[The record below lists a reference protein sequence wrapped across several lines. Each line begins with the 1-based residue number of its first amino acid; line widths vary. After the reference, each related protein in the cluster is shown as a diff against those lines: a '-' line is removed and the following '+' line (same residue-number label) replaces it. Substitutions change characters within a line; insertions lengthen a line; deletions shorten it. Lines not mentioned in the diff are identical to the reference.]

1 MDPSGV
7 AAMTITITPQ
17 KLQGTIKAVA
27 SKSHVQR
34 LLICSALA
42 DKPTNL
48 ICGQSSGDI
57 LAAVDCLRELGAQI
71 QKTVTGYH
79 ITPITQAPRNAYLPC
94 RESGAVLRFLL
105 PVAGALGIDTTFV
118 TEGRLSQ
125 RPLSPLWE
133 EMLAHG
139 CRLEWVENNRLHCTG
154 KLQGGDYRI
163 AGNISSQFVSGLK
176 MAFPLMDGPCSLT
189 VSGEIG
195 SKPYIRMT
203 EDVLALFGIC
213 PENQKQYRSPGTV
226 IAEGDWSSAA
236 FYFGANALGSR
247 VFVEG
252 LNNESLQADRAIT
265 SLLPQLTESLIVDGS
280 DFPDLIP
287 ILAVIAAVN
296 KGAEFI
302 NIRRLRLKESD
313 RVASVRAMLNSLGI
327 HTVSTENTLKVIP
340 GNILGG
346 TVNSFADHR
355 IAMAAA
361 IAATAASGPVTILD
375 AQCVSKSYPGFWEDY
390 QALGGR
396 YEFDLR

>member
-1 MDPSGV
+1 M
-7 AAMTITITPQ
+7 
-17 KLQGTIKAVA
+17 
-27 SKSHVQR
+27 
-34 LLICSALA
+34 
-42 DKPTNL
+42 
-48 ICGQSSGDI
+48 
-57 LAAVDCLRELGAQI
+57 
-71 QKTVTGYH
+71 
-79 ITPITQAPRNAYLPC
+79 
-94 RESGAVLRFLL
+94 RFLL